1 MGSSPPPQEQR
12 SEWGEA
18 ETDGRGNT
26 LWTRT
31 RGHSSVSPRPG
42 QGGPQ
47 RQDASSRGQVA
58 SDKGA
63 PGTALPE
70 AETPWEKSTV
80 PRKFS
85 GPGLPENWQEVAP
98 PLSGWSSEH
107 TACGYELCG
116 CFPA

>member
-1 MGSSPPPQEQR
+1 MDSSPPQKQR

-18 ETDGRGNT
+18 ETDGHGNT

-31 RGHSSVSPRPG
+31 RGHSSVIPWPG

-47 RQDASSRGQVA
+47 RQDASRRGQVA

-70 AETPWEKSTV
+70 AESPRRRAQSPESSGAQGYLRIGRKYV
-80 PRKFS
+80 P
-85 GPGLPENWQEVAP
+85 
-98 PLSGWSSEH
+98 H
-107 TACGYELCG
+107 
-116 CFPA
+116 